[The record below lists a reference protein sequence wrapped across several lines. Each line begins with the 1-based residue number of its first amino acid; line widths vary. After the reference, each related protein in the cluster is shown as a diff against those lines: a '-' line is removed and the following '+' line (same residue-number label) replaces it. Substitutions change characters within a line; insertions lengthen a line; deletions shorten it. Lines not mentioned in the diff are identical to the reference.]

1 MCISLVL
8 VLFITCLEV
17 RSYSV
22 AQAKLELDIP
32 LPHPSKCWHS
42 RYCCHSELIV
52 CLSERFHWCDVL
64 MQRVFKKRLH
74 LHTVPLALL

>member
-8 VLFITCLEV
+8 VLFVTCLEV

-22 AQAKLELDIP
+22 AQAKLELELDIP

-52 CLSERFHWCDVL
+52 
-64 MQRVFKKRLH
+64 
-74 LHTVPLALL
+74 